1 MAICFIGNSII
12 DFISH
17 VENEENIAHG
27 TKGEMEII
35 SSKKAKELINNLK
48 NKSIIAGGSSN
59 NSACGLSLLDENVR
73 FIGISVE
80 PGALRIDL

>member
-48 NKSIIAGGSSN
+48 TKYNNYIKNYLTSRLDKKANFEIIT
-59 NSACGLSLLDENVR
+59 SLIKN
-73 FIGISVE
+73 
-80 PGALRIDL
+80 